1 MKRPGPAHTDREV
14 KRMGKKQR
22 KKAPVTED
30 LRLDPSQRLVS
41 KFDSESIA
49 EFPVGSPKK
58 MGMRVRDNCA
68 EENIR

>member
-1 MKRPGPAHTDREV
+1 MKQL
-14 KRMGKKQR
+14 GKKR
-22 KKAPVTED
+22 KAKPSVPED
-30 LRLDPSQRLVS
+30 LRLEPEKRVVS

-49 EFPVGSPKK
+49 EYPVADPKQ